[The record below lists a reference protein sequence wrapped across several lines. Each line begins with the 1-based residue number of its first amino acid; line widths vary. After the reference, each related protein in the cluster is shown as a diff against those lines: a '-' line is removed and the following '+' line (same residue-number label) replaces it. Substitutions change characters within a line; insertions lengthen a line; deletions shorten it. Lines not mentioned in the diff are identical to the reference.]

1 MALQRMRNALDEI
14 VVEGI
19 RSNIPLHREQI
30 LRDAGFCAG
39 AVDIHYLEKKLGMN
53 H

>member
-1 MALQRMRNALDEI
+1 

-19 RSNIPLHREQI
+19 KTNIPLHQMLVEDGNFQQ
-30 LRDAGFCAG
+30 GG
-39 AVDIHYLEKKLGMN
+39 TNIHYLEKKLGMK